1 MLFRSQSL
9 KDPSHSTA
17 HVHRLSAVMSQ
28 WNETDLSM
36 IGEVLSMEISPLRRE
51 VPDPKRLK
59 FEGERMGGVFKGPAD
74 HASSSDKRVGG
85 VVVPHSVVDTELGIA
100 SRSQHAG
107 SGIPEAVVRGKVVEI
122 LPGTVST
129 GGTQ

>member
-1 MLFRSQSL
+1 
-9 KDPSHSTA
+9 
-17 HVHRLSAVMSQ
+17 
-28 WNETDLSM
+28 M

-129 GGTQ
+129 GGTQLPFNKVDLLGGLHIPVPGSPEENSSLK